1 MGRVSFLHAAADARN
16 TTVIASQ
23 CSHWRGEESRA
34 PPVADEARRTSGSG
48 QNFGGFNT
56 AAKLGAPQQEI
67 RFWPPC
73 VKGAVSYGGI
83 AAEIGA
89 KNMPPACFLNAPT
102 GGLSVIR
109 QPLRQKS
116 KIFATSPYTGEAL
129 VTDSH
134 VASLLGMTLAGV
146 ALSLAYP
153 SSSPVISATS
163 GSMKKPSRMP
173 RFSAM
178 SAFFRRVWASS
189 NST

>member
-16 TTVIASQ
+16 NTVIASQ

-116 KIFATSPYTGEAL
+116 KIFATSPYTGEAFIL
-129 VTDSH
+129 RCPT
-134 VASLLGMTLAGV
+134 
-146 ALSLAYP
+146 
-153 SSSPVISATS
+153 
-163 GSMKKPSRMP
+163 
-173 RFSAM
+173 
-178 SAFFRRVWASS
+178 
-189 NST
+189 

>member
-1 MGRVSFLHAAADARN
+1 MGRVSFFTCSGRCPQQNCHCEPVLTLAWGRRAVRRQWQMKHGERVAAVKISVALIPLRN
-16 TTVIASQ
+16 
-23 CSHWRGEESRA
+23 
-34 PPVADEARRTSGSG
+34 
-48 QNFGGFNT
+48 
-56 AAKLGAPQQEI
+56 LAPQQEI